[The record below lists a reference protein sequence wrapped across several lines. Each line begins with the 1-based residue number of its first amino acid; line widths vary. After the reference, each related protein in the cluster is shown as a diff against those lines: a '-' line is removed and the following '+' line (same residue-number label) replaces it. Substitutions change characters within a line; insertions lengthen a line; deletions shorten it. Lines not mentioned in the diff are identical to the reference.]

1 MFREI
6 NGKELESVL
15 GGKKYKVT
23 CTAKLIRGIE
33 LGSETLPDVFKR
45 NQVNSM
51 GGPKC
56 KQWALNHFGPAGGSQ
71 SGAKIW
77 GHSRG
82 ANGKGRGPT
91 VDVIYF

>member
-33 LGSETLPDVFKR
+33 LGSETLPDVFKK
-45 NQVNSM
+45 NEVNSK

-56 KQWALNHFGPAGGSQ
+56 KQWALRNFHPGGGSQ
-71 SGAKIW
+71 SGAEVW
-77 GHSRG
+77 GYSRG
-82 ANGKGRGPT
+82 ANGKGSGPA
-91 VDVIYF
+91 VNVIYF